1 MPANP
6 TLPPIAA
13 LTGAML
19 TLCLQAAF
27 AAAPIAGA
35 LPWKA
40 GAATMKITPEKPMFM
55 AGYAGRTKPSE
66 GVDLDLF
73 AKALVLEDSQGS
85 KFVWLTLDLIGV
97 PRTMRRRLGEEVS
110 KKYGVPPERLV
121 LNASHTHCGP
131 GLRSRE
137 GNPVDE
143 FAQSE
148 DEAVRYTAILEK
160 RLLDLVGEAVA
171 GAFPASVEYSTS
183 RCGFAMNRRTPDG
196 KGGWKNFPNP
206 EGPVDHRVPVL
217 KVTGEGGRE
226 VAVMFGYSCH
236 CTTLGYQS
244 INADYAGYA
253 QRQLEQKHPGAV
265 ALFVNG
271 CSGDQ
276 NPYPR
281 RSVELAQTHG
291 QSLATAV
298 DAALEATLKN
308 VTGPIAAAYR
318 EIPLAYEGPVTRE
331 SLQEQQKSTDK
342 LTASK
347 ATRLLTQLE
356 REGSLPENYPYP
368 VQVLRLGNTIT
379 WVFLGGETVV
389 DYSLR
394 LQRELSGPLVWVSGY
409 SNDVMAYIPSLRI
422 WKEGGYEGG
431 GAMVYGS
438 HPSRWSANAEEHIVG
453 TVKELLSGLPSQ
465 P

>member
-1 MPANP
+1 MHIHKKLPQIAVLTCAFFGSHMQTVFSAGPATP
-6 TLPPIAA
+6 EL
-13 LTGAML
+13 L
-19 TLCLQAAF
+19 
-27 AAAPIAGA
+27 
-35 LPWKA
+35 WKA
-40 GAATMKITPEKPMFM
+40 GAASLKITPDKPMAM

-85 KFVWLTLDLIGV
+85 KFAWITLDLIGV
-97 PRTMRRRLGEEVS
+97 PRTLRRRLSEEVS
-110 KKYGVPPERLV
+110 KKYAIAPERLV

-137 GNPVDE
+137 GTPVDE

-171 GAFPASVEYSTS
+171 GALPAAVEYSTS

-206 EGPVDHRVPVL
+206 DGPVDHRVPVL
-217 KVTGEGGRE
+217 KVSAEGGRE

-236 CTTLGYQS
+236 CTTLGYQN

-253 QRQLEQKHPGAV
+253 QKRLEEKHPGAV

-281 RSVELAQTHG
+281 RTVELAQTHG
-291 QSLATAV
+291 QTLATAV
-298 DAALEATLKN
+298 EAALETTLKN

-318 EIPLAYEGPVTRE
+318 EIPLAYDGPVSRE
-331 SLQEQQKSTDK
+331 TLQEQQKSADK
-342 LTASK
+342 LVASK
-347 ATRLLTQLE
+347 ATRLLSQWE
-356 REGSLPENYPYP
+356 REGALPENYPYP
-368 VQVLRLGNTIT
+368 VQVLRLGSTIT

-394 LQRELSGPLVWVSGY
+394 LQRELSAPLVWVSGY
-409 SNDVMAYIPSLRI
+409 SNDVMAYIPSLRV

-438 HPSRWSANAEEHIVG
+438 HPARWSPNAEEHIVG
-453 TVKELLSGLPSQ
+453 TIKELLDGLPKQ

>member
-1 MPANP
+1 MRFSP
-6 TLPPIAA
+6 TLFRIAL
-13 LTGAML
+13 LTGAVMTSCLHTGL
-19 TLCLQAAF
+19 TAATT
-27 AAAPIAGA
+27 AVE
-35 LPWKA
+35 LPWRA
-40 GAATMKITPEKPMFM
+40 GAASINITPEKPMFM

-66 GVDLDLF
+66 GVDLDLH
-73 AKALVLEDSQGS
+73 AKALVLEDSQGA
-85 KFVWLTLDLIGV
+85 KFVWVTLDLIGV
-97 PRTMRRRLGEEVS
+97 PRTMRRRLAEEVF

-137 GNPVDE
+137 GSPVDE
-143 FAQSE
+143 LAQSE
-148 DEAVRYTAILEK
+148 DEAVRYTATLEK
-160 RLLDLVGEAVA
+160 RVLELVGEAVA
-171 GAFPASVEYSTS
+171 GAFPAAVEYGTS
-183 RCGFAMNRRTPDG
+183 SCGFAMNRRTPDG

-217 KVTGEGGRE
+217 KVTAEGGRE
-226 VAVMFGYSCH
+226 VAVMFGYACH
-236 CTTLGYQS
+236 CTTLGYQN

-253 QRQLEQKHPGAV
+253 QRQLEQKHPGTV

-291 QSLATAV
+291 QTLATAV
-298 DAALEATLKN
+298 DAALETTLKS
-308 VTGPIAAAYR
+308 VTGGISAAYR
-318 EIPLAYEGPVTRE
+318 EIPLAYEGPVNRE
-331 SLQEQQKSTDK
+331 TLQEEQKSTDK
-342 LTASK
+342 LKAAK
-347 ATRLLTQLE
+347 ATRLLAQLE
-356 REGSLPENYPYP
+356 RDGSLPETYPYP
-368 VQVLRLGNTIT
+368 VQVLRLGNTLT

-394 LQRELSGPLVWVSGY
+394 LQRELSAPLLWVSGY

-438 HPSRWSANAEEHIVG
+438 HPARWSANAEEHIVG
-453 TVKELLSGLPSQ
+453 TVKELLGGLPNQ

>member
-1 MPANP
+1 MHSTP
-6 TLPPIAA
+6 TSPRIAA
-13 LTGAML
+13 IRGAML
-19 TLCLQAAF
+19 AAILQFSLDATTAV
-27 AAAPIAGA
+27 AE

-40 GAATMKITPEKPMFM
+40 GAASVKITPEKPTFM
-55 AGYAGRTKPSE
+55 AGYAGRTKPWE
-66 GVDLDLF
+66 GVDLDLH
-73 AKALVLEDSQGS
+73 AKALVLEDAQGA
-85 KFVWLTLDLIGV
+85 KFVWVTLDLIGV
-97 PRTMRRRLGEEVS
+97 PRSMRLRLAEAVS
-110 KKYGVPPERLV
+110 KRYGVPPERLV

-131 GLRSRE
+131 SLRSRE
-137 GNPVDE
+137 RTPVDD

-148 DEAVRYTAILEK
+148 DEAVRYTASVEM
-160 RLLDLVGEAVA
+160 RLVELIGEALA

-196 KGGWKNFPNP
+196 RGGWKNFPNP
-206 EGPVDHRVPVL
+206 DGPVDHRVPVL
-217 KVTGEGGRE
+217 KITAEGGRE

-236 CTTLGYQS
+236 CTTLGYQN

-253 QRQLEQKHPGAV
+253 QRQLEQRHPGAV

-281 RSVELAQTHG
+281 RSVELAQIHG
-291 QSLATAV
+291 QTLATAV
-298 DAALEATLKN
+298 DAALETTLKS
-308 VTGPIAAAYR
+308 VTGPISAAYR
-318 EIPLAYEGPVTRE
+318 EIPLAYDGPVNRE
-331 SLQEQQKSTDK
+331 TLQADLKSTDK
-342 LTASK
+342 LTASR
-347 ATRLLTQLE
+347 ATRLLAQLE
-356 REGSLPENYPYP
+356 REGSLPETYPYP

-394 LQRELSGPLVWVSGY
+394 LQKELSGPLVWVSGY

-453 TVKELLSGLPSQ
+453 TVKELLNNLPRL

>member
-1 MPANP
+1 MQSIPRTSEIA
-6 TLPPIAA
+6 TLLSAAIAIC
-13 LTGAML
+13 LKTGL
-19 TLCLQAAF
+19 Y
-27 AAAPIAGA
+27 AAPSATEM
-35 LPWKA
+35 LWKA
-40 GAATMKITPEKPMFM
+40 GAASVRITPEKPMPM

-66 GVDLDLF
+66 GVDLDLH
-73 AKALVLEDSQGS
+73 AKALVLEDSKGS
-85 KFVWLTLDLIGV
+85 KFAWVTLDLIGV
-97 PRTMRRRLGEEVS
+97 PRTMRRRLAQEVS
-110 KKYGVPPERLV
+110 NRYGLPPERLV

-137 GNPVDE
+137 GTPVDE
-143 FAQSE
+143 LAQSE
-148 DEAVRYTAILEK
+148 DEAIRYTATVEKQVLE
-160 RLLDLVGEAVA
+160 LVGEAIS
-171 GAFPASVEYSTS
+171 GTFPASVEYSTS
-183 RCGFAMNRRTPDG
+183 QCGFAMNRRTPDG
-196 KGGWKNFPNP
+196 KGGWRNFPNP

-217 KVTGEGGRE
+217 KITAEGGRE
-226 VAVMFGYSCH
+226 VAILFGYSCH
-236 CTTLGYQS
+236 CTTLGYQN

-253 QRQLEQKHPGAV
+253 QQRIEQKHPGAV

-291 QSLATAV
+291 QTLATAV
-298 DAALEATLKN
+298 DAALETTLRN

-318 EIPLAYEGPVTRE
+318 EIPLAYDGPVTRE
-331 SLQEQQKSTDK
+331 TLQQDQRAADK
-342 LTASK
+342 LTASR
-347 ATRLLTQLE
+347 ATRLLAQLE
-356 REGSLPENYPYP
+356 RDGSLPETYPYP

-394 LQRELSGPLVWVSGY
+394 LQRELTAPLVWVSGY

-431 GAMVYGS
+431 GAMLYGS
-438 HPSRWSANAEEHIVG
+438 HPTRWSANAEEHIVG
-453 TVKELLSGLPSQ
+453 TVKELLTGLSHQ